1 MHFSKKNTIAGWL
14 IFATALIVYTL
25 TLEPTIS
32 LWDCGEFL
40 VSAYKLEINHSPG
53 SPFFMLLGRV
63 FSLFSFGNTQY
74 AAFAINMVSATASAA
89 TVMFLFWTISW
100 LILKIPGHK
109 YPDFLVVS
117 ASSIGALA
125 YAFSDSFWF
134 SAVEAE
140 VYALSSLFSAAI
152 LWAATKWEREAGA
165 VTANRWIILI
175 FFLTGLSIGVHLLN
189 LLVIPT
195 ATLIFYFRKYKY
207 SLKGL
212 LLTVAI
218 SGAGILFLM
227 KIFIPGILN
236 LSKSL
241 ELFCVNSLG
250 LPVNSGLMIY
260 IVLVTALFSA
270 GLIFSIKRNYSKLN
284 LILLCAVFLM
294 VGYSSYAA
302 TLIRSA
308 ANPPV
313 DQGNPET
320 TFDLL
325 YYLNRE
331 QYGSR
336 PILYGPSFGS
346 VVSDF
351 KNRYTYKYLDGKYIP
366 SELNPKVYYD
376 KNTTGFFPRMHSKE
390 DEHMEAYKQWA
401 NIKGR
406 KVSAKNYNG
415 EKVQTTIPNFSE
427 NLMFFLNYQLG
438 HMFFRYFMWN
448 FAGRQNDI
456 QGFGDLIHGNWQS
469 GISFI
474 DSWRLGPQTGLPD
487 EMKNNKARNSYYFLP
502 LLLGL
507 MGLVFHYKNDMN
519 QFLGMLLL
527 FLLMSVGLVIYLN
540 EVPTTPRE
548 RDYVYVG
555 AFFVFCVW
563 IGFGVLAL
571 FENFRRMIKNK
582 PAVILSVFIG
592 IIAGPAIL
600 ISQNYDDH
608 DRSGRYTARDF
619 AKNYLESC
627 EPNAILFTHADN
639 DTYPLWYCQE
649 VEGIRRD
656 VRVVVMP
663 YLSAGWYIE
672 QLQRKIYDNEG
683 LQFTIPLRKYQS
695 GELDYLYVVPKL
707 TAEQQLSEIL
717 GFVASDSSKT
727 KLGRQAGE
735 LIDFIPTKKFSINA
749 PDGWFLNVEFNQQAI
764 IKGDLAVWDIIANNW
779 GKRPVYFSSWADPEH
794 LGIKNYIRTD
804 GLVFKLNST
813 FFEGKEVMEMG
824 MIDTEV
830 AYEKLMK
837 KCDWSNLRDSSVY
850 FDWHHRRMLA
860 SMQVRNAFYRLAKKL
875 VEEEQFRKAFDVLET
890 SRLSVT
896 FDHWAIDYAAVKMAA
911 LYFKAG
917 KTEDGLNYANSVANG
932 LTQWFDYYLPMDDFY
947 KNQVFDDFR
956 YKLFL
961 YQEMLKSLD
970 GLAPEDFLKDHKS
983 EFLEYAK
990 TLSNS

>member
-1 MHFSKKNTIAGWL
+1 MHFSKKNIIAGWFV
-14 IFATALIVYTL
+14 FAIALLVYTL

-63 FSLFSFGNTQY
+63 FSLFSLGNPQH
-74 AAFAINMVSATASAA
+74 AAFAINMVSAFASAA

-100 LILKIPGHK
+100 LVSKIQGRK
-109 YPDFLVVS
+109 YPDILILI
-117 ASSIGALA
+117 ASSVGALA
-125 YAFSDSFWF
+125 YAFTDSFWF

-152 LWAATKWEREAGA
+152 LWAATKWEREADNIS
-165 VTANRWIILI
+165 ANRWIVLI
-175 FFLTGLSIGVHLLN
+175 FLLIGLSIGVHLLN

-195 ATLIFYFRKYKY
+195 AALIYYFRKYTY
-207 SLKGL
+207 SVKGL
-212 LLTVAI
+212 LFTVSV
-218 SGAGILFLM
+218 SGIGILFLI

-260 IVLVTALFSA
+260 IVLIVVLFSA
-270 GLIFSIKRNYSKLN
+270 GLAFSVKRNYPKLN
-284 LILLCAVFLM
+284 LVLLCAVFLM
-294 VGYSSYAA
+294 IGYSSYA
-302 TLIRSA
+302 TTMIRSA

-331 QYGSR
+331 QYGTR
-336 PILYGPSFGS
+336 PVLYGHSFGS

-351 KNRYTYKYLDGKYIP
+351 KNRYTYKYLEGKYIP
-366 SELNPKVYYD
+366 SELNPTVYHD
-376 KNTTGFFPRMHSKE
+376 ENTTGFFPRMHSNE
-390 DEHMEAYKQWA
+390 EGHVEAYRQWVKM
-401 NIKGR
+401 KGR

-415 EKVQTTIPNFSE
+415 ELVQTTVPTFSE
-427 NLMFFLNYQLG
+427 NLAFFLNYQLG

-448 FAGRQNDI
+448 FAGRQNDV
-456 QGFGDLIHGNWQS
+456 QGFGELVHGNWQS
-469 GISFI
+469 GISFV

-502 LLLGL
+502 LILGL
-507 MGLVFHYKNDMN
+507 TGLVYHYKNDMS

-540 EVPTTPRE
+540 EIPLTPRE
-548 RDYVYVG
+548 RDYVFVG
-555 AFFVFCVW
+555 AFYVFCIWV
-563 IGFGVLAL
+563 GFGVLAL
-571 FENFRRMIKNK
+571 FESFKRLINNK
-582 PAVILSVFIG
+582 PAIIVSSFIG
-592 IIAGPAIL
+592 IMAGPMIL
-600 ISQNYDDH
+600 IAQNYDDH

-619 AKNYLESC
+619 ARNYLESC

-672 QLQRKIYDNEG
+672 QLQRKIYDNDG
-683 LQFTIPLRKYQS
+683 LKFTIPLRKYQS
-695 GELDYLYVVPKL
+695 GEIDYLYVVPKIA
-707 TAEQQLSEIL
+707 TEQPLDDVL
-717 GFVASDSSKT
+717 GFVASDSAKT
-727 KLGRQAGE
+727 KLGKQSDE
-735 LIDFIPTKKFSINA
+735 KIDYIPVDKVSIKA
-749 PDGWFLNVEFNQQAI
+749 PDGNSLSVEFKQRAI
-764 IKGDLAVWDIIANNW
+764 MKGDLAVWDIIVNNW
-779 GKRPVYFSSWADPEH
+779 EKRPIYFSSWADPEQ
-794 LGIKNYIRTD
+794 LGIKNFVRAD
-804 GLVFKLNST
+804 GLVFKLNSSY
-813 FFEGKEVMEMG
+813 FEGKEPIEMG
-824 MIDTEV
+824 LLDTEV
-830 AYEKLMK
+830 AYDNLMK
-837 KCDWSNLRDSSVY
+837 KCDWSNLRNSAVY

-860 SMQVRNAFYRLAKKL
+860 SMQVRNAFYRLAKNL
-875 VEEEQFRKAFDVLET
+875 VDEGQMQKAFDTLEM
-890 SRLSVT
+890 SRVSVT
-896 FDHWAIDYAAVKMAA
+896 FDHWAIDYAAVQMAG
-911 LYFKAG
+911 LYFKTG
-917 KTEDGLNYANSVANG
+917 ETDRGLNYTKAVANG
-932 LTQWFDYYLPMDDFY
+932 LKQWLEYYISMDDYQF
-947 KNQVFDDFR
+947 NRVADDFR

-970 GLAPEDFLKDHKS
+970 GNAPEDYFKELNTQFLQYAEKIKS
-983 EFLEYAK
+983 
-990 TLSNS
+990 